1 MAGQL
6 SERYRQNEHMFEIG
20 WHLSHNTVEEK
31 VPWTR
36 TRALVLL
43 SPLVIPGSNR
53 RYIQAEE
60 EKGIFR
66 ELFLNKESPHEPDE
80 P

>member
-1 MAGQL
+1 
-6 SERYRQNEHMFEIG
+6 MFEIG
-20 WHLSHNTVEEK
+20 WHLSHSTVEVK

>member
-1 MAGQL
+1 
-6 SERYRQNEHMFEIG
+6 MFEIA

-31 VPWTR
+31 VPWMR
-36 TRALVLL
+36 TRPLVLL
-43 SPLVIPGSNR
+43 LPLVIPGSNS

-60 EKGIFR
+60 EKGIFQ
-66 ELFLNKESPHEPDE
+66 ELFPNKGSPHEPDPE